1 MSKRAIGCFHIP
13 LLSAILYPMKHRPNL
28 SSFDTLSQIEKRAV
42 ILLGFRWRDQS
53 RLDKTI
59 AEMAKIRAR
68 LSAKT
73 GKHSD
78 GTAAIRRFRDS
89 R

>member
-1 MSKRAIGCFHIP
+1 
-13 LLSAILYPMKHRPNL
+13 MKHHLNL
-28 SSFDTLSQIEKRAV
+28 SSFDTLSRIEKRAFL
-42 ILLGFRWRDQS
+42 LLGFRWRDQS

-59 AEMAKIRAR
+59 EEMGKIRAR
-68 LSAKT
+68 LSAKI

-78 GTAAIRRFRDS
+78 GTAIIRRFRDS